1 MGILVRRNCTWMAL
15 RVAVVTWI
23 VLGNAAVYAADVILL
38 KNGDRVSG
46 NIISM
51 EDTILRVDTDYADV
65 IKIDWDDVKGLTADQ
80 PFWVSF
86 HDGAIIPDDIGVRDR
101 DRLILLSLE
110 PGGPIQLD
118 KIKTINLFELS
129 YRGTLGLGGSAT
141 SGNTNT
147 QSLNASGTLTVYKGW
162 HRLILDGRANRGKA
176 QGEVNAQNANLNTRW
191 DYFLTK
197 RVYIPLINFLENDK
211 FQNLSLRNTTILG
224 VGYDVLD
231 HRSNFLTIAAGPN
244 VVYQDFTSEPS
255 QVIPGFSW
263 QTRWNLEFFGGDLKF
278 WHDHTGTRD
287 IGHDNALRVN
297 ANQGV
302 SVKIYKDFSIR
313 FEYTVRYNSQPAEGR
328 KSTDSTIN
336 FGLSLDLL
344 G

>member
-1 MGILVRRNCTWMAL
+1 MKRGPCCTALTLVFLTLFLWKPI
-15 RVAVVTWI
+15 AVHAT
-23 VLGNAAVYAADVILL
+23 DVILL

-46 NIISM
+46 DIITM
-51 EDTILRVDTDYADV
+51 EDTVLKVDTDYADI
-65 IKIDWDDVKGLTADQ
+65 IKIDWDDVKGLTSDQ

-86 HDGAIIPDDIGVRDR
+86 HDGAIIPDGIGVRDK
-101 DRLILLSLE
+101 DRLILFRLE
-110 PGGPIQLD
+110 PDGPIQLD

-129 YRGTLGLGGSAT
+129 YRGNLGIGGSAT

-162 HRLILDGRANRGKA
+162 HRFILDGRANRGKA
-176 QGEVNAQNANLNTRW
+176 QGEINAQNANLNTRW
-191 DYFLTK
+191 DYFLT
-197 RVYIPLINFLENDK
+197 RRAYIPVINFLEYDK
-211 FQNLSLRNTTILG
+211 FQNLSLRSTTIIG
-224 VGYDVLD
+224 VGYDVFD
-231 HRSNFLTIAAGPN
+231 HRTNFLTIAAGPN
-244 VVYQDFTSEPS
+244 IVYQDFTSEPS
-255 QVIPGFSW
+255 EVIPGFSW
-263 QTRWNLEFFGGDLKF
+263 QTRWNVEFFGGDLKF

-297 ANQGV
+297 ANQGF

-313 FEYTVRYNSQPAEGR
+313 FEYNVRYNSQPAEDR
-328 KSTDSTIN
+328 KSTDSTIT